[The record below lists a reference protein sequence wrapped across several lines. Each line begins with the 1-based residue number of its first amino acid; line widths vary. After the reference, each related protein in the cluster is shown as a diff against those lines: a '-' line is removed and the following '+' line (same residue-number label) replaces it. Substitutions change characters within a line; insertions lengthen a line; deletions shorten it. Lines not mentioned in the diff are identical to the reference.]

1 MKVILCVSVL
11 VGVAF
16 PQLVG
21 AKGGQLIVY
30 VGTFTGASSKGI
42 YAWRFDSISGRM
54 EALGL
59 VAEASRPSFL
69 VVHPNRRFLYAVGR
83 PTSPGGAG
91 IGVVLAYAVDK
102 ATGSL
107 KLLNTTSSRGVD
119 PTYLSVDRKGEN
131 LLVANYNSG
140 SVAVF
145 PILKDGSLS
154 EPSEFI
160 QYSGSSV
167 HPQRQQGP
175 HSHAI
180 NLSPDNRF
188 AFVADLGLDR
198 LFVYRFDSQ
207 RGKLTPNNPPAAV
220 LNPGAGPRH
229 FTFHPSGRYVY
240 VINEIQST
248 LTTFSYDARAG
259 ALKELQTVTTLPADF
274 TGASTA
280 AEVQVHPNGKFV
292 YSSNRGH
299 DSIAVFS
306 INAGTGKLTLIE
318 LVPSQGKIPRNFSI
332 DPSGSWLIV
341 GNQDSNSLATFR
353 IDPKTGKLRP
363 TGQSFEVGTPSCVR
377 FLAVDNLPLRNVKS
391 SRD

>member
-1 MKVILCVSVL
+1 MKKRLIKVILCITGLGAVTLLS
-11 VGVAF
+11 
-16 PQLVG
+16 QLVV
-21 AKGGQLIVY
+21 AKGGKSIVY
-30 VGTFTGASSKGI
+30 VGTSSGPSSKGI
-42 YAWRFDSISGRM
+42 YAWRFDSTSGRM
-54 EALGL
+54 EPLGL
-59 VAEASRPSFL
+59 VAETSRPSFL
-69 VVHPNRRFLYAVGR
+69 VLHPNRRFLYAVGR
-83 PTSPGGAG
+83 PTSPGGPSL
-91 IGVVLAYAVDK
+91 GVVLAYAIDT

-107 KLLNTTSSRGVD
+107 KLLNSISSRGVD
-119 PTYLSVDRKGEN
+119 PAHLSVDRTGQN
-131 LLVANYNSG
+131 LLVANYASG

-154 EPSEFI
+154 EASEFI

-180 NLSPDNRF
+180 DLSPDNRF
-188 AFVADLGLDR
+188 AFVADLGLDK

-207 RGKLTPNNPPAAV
+207 RGKLTPNNPPAAA

-229 FTFHPSGRYVY
+229 FAFHPGGRFVY

-248 LTTFSYDARAG
+248 VTTFSYDARAG
-259 ALKELQTVTTLPADF
+259 ALKELQTVTTLPAGF
-274 TGASTA
+274 TGTSTT

-292 YSSNRGH
+292 YGSNRGH

-306 INAGTGKLTLIE
+306 IDAGTGKLTLVE
-318 LVPSQGKIPRNFSI
+318 LVPSQGKTPRNFRI

-353 IDPKTGKLRP
+353 IDPKTGKLQA
-363 TGQSFEVGTPSCVR
+363 TGQSFEVGAPSCVT
-377 FLAVDNLPLRNVKS
+377 FLPVN
-391 SRD
+391 

>member
-1 MKVILCVSVL
+1 MKKRLIQVILCVSVL
-11 VGVAF
+11 VAGTLL
-16 PQLVG
+16 PQLVR
-21 AKGGQLIVY
+21 AKGSKSIVY

-42 YAWRFDSISGRM
+42 YAWRFDSTSGKM
-54 EALGL
+54 EPLGL
-59 VAEASRPSFL
+59 VAETTRPSFL

-83 PTSPGGAG
+83 PTSPGGPS
-91 IGVVLAYAVDK
+91 IGVVLAYAVDT

-119 PTYLSVDRKGEN
+119 PTYLSVDRKGKN

-140 SVAVF
+140 SVAVL
-145 PILKDGSLS
+145 PILKDGSLG
-154 EPSEFI
+154 ETSEFI

-188 AFVADLGLDR
+188 AFVADLGLDK

-207 RGKLTPNNPPAAV
+207 RGKLTPNNPPAAA

-229 FTFHPSGRYVY
+229 FTFHPGGRYVY

-274 TGASTA
+274 TGTSTA

-292 YSSNRGH
+292 YGSNRGH

-306 INAGTGKLTLIE
+306 VNVDTGQLTLVE
-318 LVPSQGKIPRNFSI
+318 LVPSQGKTPRNFSI

-341 GNQDSNSLATFR
+341 GNQDSNSLVTFR
-353 IDPKTGKLRP
+353 IDPKTGTLQA
-363 TGQSFEVGTPSCVR
+363 TGQSFQVGTPSCLR
-377 FLAVDNLPLRNVKS
+377 FLAVN
-391 SRD
+391 